1 MKFELKDDYIEL
13 FKLIKVMGLVESG
26 AQAKM
31 LIDDGQ
37 VTRNGEVELRK
48 RCKVVAG
55 ETIEVAGDI
64 IEVEATLIHGETLNK
79 L

>member
-26 AQAKM
+26 AHAKM

-55 ETIEVAGDI
+55 ETIEVAGDS
-64 IEVEATLIHGETLNK
+64 IEVEATPAH
-79 L
+79 